1 MPRKKSLSDAQVLAD
16 ARRLHLSGGEKALT
30 FGNLARA
37 SGLAASTLAQRFGTI
52 EGLIAALARQGWQDL
67 LEGLAALEQSTADK
81 GPQGYLKALSPA
93 GLDALRLLS
102 LSTTDEGAR
111 QLAED
116 WRARVL
122 TGIALRL
129 GEGEK
134 TRSAASV
141 IFAAWQGQLL
151 WNVPPSPTEMKIK
164 DIAKKLI

>member
-67 LEGLAALEQSTADK
+67 LDALAALEQSTADK
-81 GPQGYLKALSPA
+81 GPQGYLKALSPS

-102 LSTTDEGAR
+102 LSTTDESAR

-116 WRARVL
+116 WRSRVVTAL
-122 TGIALRL
+122 ALRL
-129 GEGEK
+129 GQGEK
-134 TRSAASV
+134 ARAAAAV
-141 IFAAWQGQLL
+141 IFATWQGQLL
-151 WNVPPSPTEMKIK
+151 WGNAAQSAEMKIK
-164 DIAKKLI
+164 DLAKKLL